1 MPNKNLPDV
10 GWLFGKL
17 YICETD
23 EQLRKVADIGNIC
36 RNTKY
41 KTFYHKFLLR
51 KYEKI
56 KHNQNYQRE
65 PFANF
70 EKDISRYAY
79 QTYIRSSIDKHK
91 SQDTAFTNYIQS
103 LAEKQYQNS

>member
-1 MPNKNLPDV
+1 MSNKNLPDV

-23 EQLRKVADIGNIC
+23 DQFRKVADIGNIC

-56 KHNQNYQRE
+56 KNNQTYQRE

-70 EKDISRYAY
+70 EKDISKYAY
-79 QTYIRSSIDKHK
+79 QQYMRSNMGSNKEK
-91 SQDTAFTNYIQS
+91 QDQS
-103 LAEKQYQNS
+103 LLAFIKELAQNQYHS

>member
-1 MPNKNLPDV
+1 MSNKNLPDV

-17 YICETD
+17 YICETED
-23 EQLRKVADIGNIC
+23 QLKKIADIGNIC

-56 KHNQNYQRE
+56 KHIADYERE
-65 PFANF
+65 PFAKF
-70 EKDISRYAY
+70 EKDIGKYAH
-79 QTYIRSSIDKHK
+79 QQYIRSNMGSNKEK
-91 SQDTAFTNYIQS
+91 QDQS
-103 LAEKQYQNS
+103 LLTFIKELAQNQYHS